1 MNVDEFQRHK
11 GIRETAK
18 EKLPELI
25 REKLEDYQ
33 LESVYAHDA
42 MKKNGQLLLGVTVVP
57 KGQDM
62 APCIYVE
69 PYLPPDPAQLSGH
82 EIWEQVA
89 ERMAKDFRYALEVIE
104 PDQVKLFDAA
114 WLEEKL
120 VLELVNKEKNLSLL
134 KNNTYKEFMDL
145 AAMLRWEMVCGNR
158 VGSAAISEQV
168 VREWGRSVDELYD
181 IALANCMKK
190 YPARIEPL
198 RNVLDEMS
206 RGLLT
211 DVDSPFYYVGTERG
225 VQGSIAILYPG
236 VLKEIYE
243 KMGEPYYI
251 IPSSI
256 NELLALP
263 VGAEDETGYLMDLI
277 HEINSHM
284 LDKTEVLTDAL
295 YRYRVETDTLETV
308 FA

>member
-1 MNVDEFQRHK
+1 MD
-11 GIRETAK
+11 
-18 EKLPELI
+18 
-25 REKLEDYQ
+25 
-33 LESVYAHDA
+33 
-42 MKKNGQLLLGVTVVP
+42 LL
-57 KGQDM
+57 KIEM
-62 APCIYVE
+62 I
-69 PYLPPDPAQLSGH
+69 LS
-82 EIWEQVA
+82 
-89 ERMAKDFRYALEVIE
+89 M
-104 PDQVKLFDAA
+104 
-114 WLEEKL
+114 
-120 VLELVNKEKNLSLL
+120 L
-134 KNNTYKEFMDL
+134 KNNTYKEFLDL

-308 FA
+308 LA